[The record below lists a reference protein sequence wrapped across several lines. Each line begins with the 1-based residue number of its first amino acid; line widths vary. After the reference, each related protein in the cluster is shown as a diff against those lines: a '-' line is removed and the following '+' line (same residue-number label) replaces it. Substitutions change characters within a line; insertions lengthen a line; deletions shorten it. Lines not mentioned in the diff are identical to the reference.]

1 MTDWLP
7 HYWPLGLAALSGLA
21 GWGLTR
27 LAMGVRL
34 QLAAQQGAHWQQAL
48 EERNAE
54 LQDTRQRLEQQQQLV
69 LKMNGRLKEYETLL
83 RQERQWAAE
92 KQAQFEAS
100 EIRLQQQFE
109 NLAQR
114 IFEQKTHN
122 LRELN
127 QTSLDALLGPL
138 REQLEGFRRNMQETY
153 ADESRQRHS
162 LKFEIERLAELH
174 RQMSADTNA
183 LTRALKG
190 DSKQQ
195 GNWGEVVLSRVL
207 SESGLREGHEYSTQ
221 QSLSNAEGKRYQPD
235 VIVHLPQDKDII
247 IDAKVSLTA
256 YERYFNGDTQAEREQ
271 ALREHVTSVRGHIR
285 ELGRK
290 DYHQLQGVRTL
301 DYVLMF
307 VAVEPAFL
315 VAVEAEPGLVK
326 YALDHNILLVS
337 PTNLLV
343 ALRTIENLWRVER
356 QNQNARRI
364 AESAGKIYEKLRLFT
379 EDMEAVGASLR
390 RADDSYQRA
399 MKRLSQGRGNLV
411 RQAEAFR
418 ELGVEV
424 AKPLPE
430 HLRERALEQA
440 LADAEAPTKLNG
452 ARSPE

>member
-1 MTDWLP
+1 MMMLLTT
-7 HYWPLGLAALSGLA
+7 YWPYIFAAASA
-21 GWGLTR
+21 FAAWGLTQ
-27 LAMGVRL
+27 LKLGTRL
-34 QLAAQQGAHWQQAL
+34 QLQAQQNQQL
-48 EERNAE
+48 RSGLQDKSDE
-54 LQDTRQRLEQQQQLV
+54 LQVTQQKLEQQQQLV

-92 KQAQFEAS
+92 KQTELANNEA
-100 EIRLQQQFE
+100 RLQQQFE

-114 IFEQKTHN
+114 IFEKKTHN
-122 LRELN
+122 FRELN
-127 QTSLDALLGPL
+127 QNSLDGLLSPL

-153 ADESRQRHS
+153 SDESRQRHS

-174 RQMSADTNA
+174 QQMSADTVA

-195 GNWGEVVLSRVL
+195 GNWGEVVLARVL

-221 QSLSNAEGKRYQPD
+221 MSLNNAQGKRYQPD
-235 VIVHLPQDKDII
+235 VIVHLPQNKDII

-256 YERYFNGDTQAEREQ
+256 YERYYNGDDAPAREQ
-271 ALREHVTSVRGHIR
+271 ALRDHVASVRGHIR

-290 DYHQLQGVRTL
+290 DYQQLKGVRTL

-315 VAVEAEPGLVK
+315 VAVEAEPALIK

-356 QNQNARRI
+356 QNQNARKI

-379 EDMEAVGASLR
+379 EDMEAVGQSLNK
-390 RADDSYQRA
+390 AESHYQGA
-399 MKRLSQGRGNLV
+399 MKKLSSGRGNLI

-424 AKPLPE
+424 TKPLPE
-430 HLRERALEQA
+430 HLQERAAAKER
-440 LADAEAPTKLNG
+440 LAAED
-452 ARSPE
+452 